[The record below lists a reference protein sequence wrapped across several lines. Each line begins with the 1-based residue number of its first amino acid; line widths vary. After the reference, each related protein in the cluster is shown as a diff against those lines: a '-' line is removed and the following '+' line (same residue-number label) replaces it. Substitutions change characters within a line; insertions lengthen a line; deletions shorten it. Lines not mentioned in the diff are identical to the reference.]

1 MTLKKT
7 KYTQELCISKIKITQ
22 FDYWFREIHYLS
34 CVCVCVYLCV
44 RACVHACAQSLSHVR
59 LLQPHGL

>member
-22 FDYWFREIHYLS
+22 FDYSFVYPSMPQTFLKWLLFVKHYFRCWMYI
-34 CVCVCVYLCV
+34 
-44 RACVHACAQSLSHVR
+44 VHALKKC
-59 LLQPHGL
+59 GL